1 MKPNKNI
8 SPCPAGNDLV
18 FLCGIFCFLLSFG
31 LGNAADVWAAVGKT
45 SAESTK
51 NYVNEQKLAEKK
63 AEQSYPFIENVKKE
77 DPILRKIRL
86 HNMGLNTEDIEH
98 DYFVLSS
105 PLVNT
110 YEDMYEPVRFMHSKH
125 AASLNNNCAASHHY
139 RPQDP
144 ELPEIMPCRSCHQ
157 EPFQPEH
164 PKRLGLKA
172 AYHQQCI

>member
-1 MKPNKNI
+1 M
-8 SPCPAGNDLV
+8 
-18 FLCGIFCFLLSFG
+18 
-31 LGNAADVWAAVGKT
+31 
-45 SAESTK
+45 
-51 NYVNEQKLAEKK
+51 
-63 AEQSYPFIENVKKE
+63 KKE